1 MGKQNK
7 EKKTEKVELTDEQK
21 IERDQRTIFVGNLPV
36 DASLKKV
43 KKFFKTEVGRVEHI
57 RFRSI
62 CTVQDSKKSE
72 RAKIITK
79 EFNTDQKDNKNAYIC
94 FEKEDSTETLSAM
107 VNKIVNLRVFED
119 EQNRMNFNVSQA
131 QGKILSISQFTL
143 SWDGTKGHRPSFDKS
158 IAARSDLP
166 ISRWISCVLPDCLPR
181 AASRPIREPV
191 ERGNI
196 PYSAVIQP

>member
-1 MGKQNK
+1 
-7 EKKTEKVELTDEQK
+7 LTDEQK

-94 FEKEDSTETLSAM
+94 FEKEAHVEEAVTKLNGTVFLEKT
-107 VNKIVNLRVFED
+107 LRVDRLMKGLDED
-119 EQNRMNFNVSQA
+119 
-131 QGKILSISQFTL
+131 
-143 SWDGTKGHRPSFDKS
+143 
-158 IAARSDLP
+158 
-166 ISRWISCVLPDCLPR
+166 
-181 AASRPIREPV
+181 
-191 ERGNI
+191 GN
-196 PYSAVIQP
+196 PKLA